1 MLLGQLGTLLFVL
14 LFGFSGSFGW
24 ALVRE
29 IGFARILIRALV
41 QGCRFAWGL
50 VNGNIGV
57 TFHI

>member
-24 ALVRE
+24 ALVCE
-29 IGFARILIRALV
+29 IVFSLVLTSALV

-57 TFHI
+57 TFHN